1 MSKIYLSLIVT
12 TRRGIDELKPLFK
25 VTDENTEIII
35 ADSNYNENTKK
46 YLCTQTD
53 KYEKIVYVP
62 LIKSPY
68 NYQRDFVRGLNS
80 AILYAENGWLIRA
93 DDNLEF
99 KEDFFKIVRE
109 NIESF
114 KDVAGGEKFAVI
126 GQKLWGALNH
136 TKWNDYYKPSE
147 PSRYIN
153 VTDPSFTFSFGL
165 YPIDLIYN
173 LNGYDER
180 YDLGWGVE
188 DNQFLHRSLV
198 AGYKVFYDR
207 HLMGYSHAHAP
218 KRDSISSTQMMY
230 HFEIPEIN
238 SGKIRAYNPYN
249 FVQLHQ
255 NVLASRDDYI
265 IKK

>member
-1 MSKIYLSLIVT
+1 MSKIYLSLLLT
-12 TRRGIDELKPLFK
+12 TKRGIEELKPLFEI
-25 VTDENTEIII
+25 TDENTELIVS
-35 ADSNYNENTKK
+35 DSNYNEKTKEWLSK
-46 YLCTQTD
+46 QTG
-53 KYEKIVYVP
+53 YEKIIYIP
-62 LIKSPY
+62 LINSPY
-68 NYQRDFVRGLNS
+68 TYQRDFVRGLNT
-80 AILYAENGWLIRA
+80 AILNAENGWLIRA

-99 KEDFFKIVRE
+99 KEDFFKTARE
-109 NIESF
+109 DIESF
-114 KDVAGGEKFAVI
+114 KDVSYNEKFAIV
-126 GQKLWGALNH
+126 GQKLWGVLNH
-136 TKWNDYYKPSE
+136 VKWNDYYSPSE

-153 VTDPSFTFSFGL
+153 VTNPAFTFSFGL

-188 DNQFLHRSLV
+188 DSQFLHRSLV

-207 HLMGYSHAHAP
+207 YLMAYSHAHKP
-218 KRDSISSTQMMY
+218 KQDSISTTQMMY

-255 NVLASRDDYI
+255 NTLASRDKYI